1 MGDQLALRLVREGDL
16 PVIESLTWDPQPAAA
31 LAGLVFLAVSINL
44 RQILSFPHLPGRAGQ
59 TLVLFTMPLLIAIL
73 LLVPGQPRAALGA
86 ELLVTAVV
94 TGGFQAWITRGSRSD
109 QETPFTWLV
118 GRIFPAIVTGGL
130 LVVAAVTLLAEGGGG
145 LYWACPACWRRSS
158 SGW

>member
-1 MGDQLALRLVREGDL
+1 
-16 PVIESLTWDPQPAAA
+16 
-31 LAGLVFLAVSINL
+31 
-44 RQILSFPHLPGRAGQ
+44 
-59 TLVLFTMPLLIAIL
+59 MPLLIAIL

-118 GRIFPAIVTGGL
+118 GRIFPAIATGGL

-145 LYWACPACWRRSS
+145 LYWVVPSVLASFIFGLVNAWVLLVEIMR
-158 SGW
+158 